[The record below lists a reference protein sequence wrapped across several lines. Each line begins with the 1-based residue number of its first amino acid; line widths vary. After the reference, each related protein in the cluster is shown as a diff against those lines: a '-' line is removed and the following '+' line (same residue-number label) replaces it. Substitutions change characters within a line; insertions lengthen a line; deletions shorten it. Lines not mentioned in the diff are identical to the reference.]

1 MNVTPA
7 TQARAKAPTVE
18 RAKKLPKLP
27 PNTRVQKRPLLR
39 PAIPSPY
46 AGASSEKV
54 VYISSRTPFMSAVK
68 RVQKLLSLADKRAV
82 QSQTNLYRNNSR
94 KRKRGSRDAGTTRED
109 CDGIDEIAALV
120 EQRRRDGEK
129 VVLKA
134 TGKAIEKALGIG
146 LWFQSKEEY
155 RVRITT
161 GSVGAIDDIV
171 EVDLPT
177 PNNVDESPQQ
187 DMEKGRETQLGT
199 LEREDNDA
207 TPNVPAHQDV
217 SDSGSAA
224 TKADR
229 VAEEIPETRVRYTS
243 MVEIAVSLR

>member
-7 TQARAKAPTVE
+7 TQARANAPSVE

-68 RVQKLLSLADKRAV
+68 RAQKLLHLADKRAV

-94 KRKRGSRDAGTTRED
+94 KRKRGSRDAGTARED

-171 EVDLPT
+171 ELDLPA
-177 PNNVDESPQQ
+177 PNNLDESPQQ
-187 DMEKGRETQLGT
+187 DGEKGRETQLDT

-207 TPNVPAHQDV
+207 TLKVPAHQDA

-229 VAEEIPETRVRYTS
+229 IAEEIPETRVRYTS